1 MAEQP
6 GVRREKKVKLV
17 ASRGETSVF
26 IDAEI
31 DEQGSLVVS
40 GQDIGKAPKD
50 WFGHDA
56 YEYWLVVA
64 ASEKDRVLS
73 ILLGQLAGGEQLR
86 PASNASQDEK
96 DWALLSVIEKMY
108 GGDQRVIEALSELL
122 KANGISY
129 KFSTY

>member
-1 MAEQP
+1 MDEP
-6 GVRREKKVKLV
+6 GNERREKKVKLV

-31 DEQGSLVVS
+31 DEQGRLVLS
-40 GQDIGKAPKD
+40 GQELGKAPEE
-50 WFGHDA
+50 WFGHDE

-96 DWALLSVIEKMY
+96 DWALLRVIEKMY
-108 GGDQRVIEALSELL
+108 GGDRGAIEALSALL
-122 KANGISY
+122 KAGGIGCEF
-129 KFSTY
+129 KTY

>member
-1 MAEQP
+1 MDEP
-6 GVRREKKVKLV
+6 GNERREKKVKLV

-31 DEQGSLVVS
+31 DEQRRLVLS
-40 GQDIGKAPKD
+40 GQDLGKAPEE
-50 WFGHDA
+50 WFGHDE

-64 ASEKDRVLS
+64 ASEKDSVLS

-96 DWALLSVIEKMY
+96 DWALLRVIEKMY
-108 GGDQRVIEALSELL
+108 GGDRGAIEALSALL
-122 KANGISY
+122 KAGGIGY
-129 KFSTY
+129 EFKTY